1 MRQLRIAFFAEGNT
15 DNVFLPLIIENSVYY
30 CANTYGI
37 VPIDILG
44 VDCIKTE
51 KGHSFSEKSLDA
63 CRLALEMGADILV
76 VHTDADDATS
86 DNAFVNKIQP
96 FLLDLAQFDAETH
109 CQVVVPAVP
118 VQMIEAWMMAN
129 KDLLREQMGTAKSD
143 ADLGLNRKPEAYADP
158 KQAIE
163 NAIAIVGQDTTKRRR
178 HRLTIG
184 DLYEPLGQQL
194 DIEDLM
200 TLPSFSAFLA
210 GLHAALCQL
219 HICHL

>member
-1 MRQLRIAFFAEGNT
+1 MRQLRIAFFAEGST
-15 DNVFLPLIIENSVYY
+15 DNAFLPTVLEKSVNY
-30 CANTYGI
+30 CVDVYGTC
-37 VPIDILG
+37 PIDILG
-44 VDCIKTE
+44 VDEISLHGGTFVD
-51 KGHSFSEKSLDA
+51 KGLNA
-63 CRLALEMGADILV
+63 CQQALEHGAELLV
-76 VHTDADDATS
+76 VHTDADSAT
-86 DNAFVNKIQP
+86 AGKAWAERIQP
-96 FLLDLAQFDAETH
+96 LLDAVAQADANTH

-118 VQMIEAWMMAN
+118 VQMIEAWMMA
-129 KDLLREQMGTAKSD
+129 DTALLREQMGTAKSD

-200 TLPSFSAFLA
+200 PLPSFSEFLS

-219 HICHL
+219 HICHP